1 MAFYR
6 FVGHPG
12 KYNKLFNRW
21 RLEEVSNLVRVGVG
35 MSMDMGQW
43 LWEEEGQERKK
54 EGCHREF
61 QVCQSQV
68 FDKGKFLWVQKWRSQ
83 VFPKKRVYLKVNPQ
97 DPDLSFLKFSIK
109 TISSLFKAQK
119 FRSQNFIFLEII
131 ITHYMGFQTFKYVW
145 FPFKQGKFSLKEI
158 LLDISNYKQKGVPS
172 KPYISL

>member
-1 MAFYR
+1 MWGWAWIWANDCGR
-6 FVGHPG
+6 RRG
-12 KYNKLFNRW
+12 KR
-21 RLEEVSNLVRVGVG
+21 
-35 MSMDMGQW
+35 
-43 LWEEEGQERKK
+43 ERKK
-54 EGCHREF
+54 GATGNFRCAKARFLIKESSYGFRNEGVRSF
-61 QVCQSQV
+61 Q
-68 FDKGKFLWVQKWRSQ
+68 
-83 VFPKKRVYLKVNPQ
+83 KRVYLKVNPQ

-119 FRSQNFIFLEII
+119 FRSQNFLFLEII